1 MVTKIWPRFR
11 DLILNDNVVY
21 TGAPPRN
28 ISDPNDTLARKYCRD
43 VRALRWRTRQVDV
56 MCARPAKFQ
65 HDIFLAHL
73 IGVRNGLNLQTLL
86 NRNSVTRLTPEER
99 RNLSTLPVFA
109 TKPGVSTRAIR
120 ILLRFLAGKED
131 FARRNGHFKRRRSHS
146 QQLQTDEVKRYCF
159 IFLCPAS
166 DRGRRL

>member
-86 NRNSVTRLTPEER
+86 DTNSVTRLTPEER
-99 RNLSTLPVFA
+99 RNRSTLSIFV

-120 ILLRFLAGKED
+120 ILLRFLAGKEVRKTLP
-131 FARRNGHFKRRRSHS
+131 ARMGTSKGDDPIVSICKTMR
-146 QQLQTDEVKRYCF
+146 
-159 IFLCPAS
+159 
-166 DRGRRL
+166 